1 MLCFVSCYVFLFFF
15 SSRRRHTRCALVTG
29 VQTCALPIWSSFDDP
44 ILSQLI
50 ERALSDNLDIAQG
63 VARLRQA
70 RASLSGAR
78 AERLPSITTSGGGGR
93 DFRSNGPDSDS
104 YSGGA
109 DASWEADIF
118 GGQAREIEASRAD
131 FERSEDHTSELQ

>member
-1 MLCFVSCYVFLFFF
+1 MLLRS
-15 SSRRRHTRCALVTG
+15 
-29 VQTCALPIWSSFDDP
+29 DDP

-93 DFRSNGPDSDS
+93 DFRSNGPDSAS

-109 DASWEADIF
+109 DAYWAADIF
-118 GGQAREIEASRAD
+118 GGPTPATEACRAQFGGGGGGRARERE
-131 FERSEDHTSELQ
+131 